1 MQLTYDVV
9 RPFGLQVEGSEGS
22 QLKLNQN
29 HSLLPFRKLQSSMQI
44 YDNNKNK
51 NKYKGNKPEEAAR
64 LGVGV
69 GGGDRWG
76 FKPALGFGNAI
87 TKDKIIRFTL
97 DSASVKLGNARSD
110 DVVACVFY

>member
-22 QLKLNQN
+22 QLKLIQN

-51 NKYKGNKPEEAAR
+51 NKYKGNKPEETAGLVLV
-64 LGVGV
+64 LGEGV
-69 GGGDRWG
+69 DGG
-76 FKPALGFGNAI
+76 LSQ
-87 TKDKIIRFTL
+87 L
-97 DSASVKLGNARSD
+97 SASEMQ
-110 DVVACVFY
+110 

>member
-22 QLKLNQN
+22 QLKLIQN

-51 NKYKGNKPEEAAR
+51 NKYKGNKPEETTGLVLV
-64 LGVGV
+64 LGEGV
-69 GGGDRWG
+69 DGG
-76 FKPALGFGNAI
+76 LSQ
-87 TKDKIIRFTL
+87 L
-97 DSASVKLGNARSD
+97 SASEMQ
-110 DVVACVFY
+110 

>member
-51 NKYKGNKPEEAAR
+51 NKYKGNKPEETAR
-64 LGVGV
+64 LGVGAAGV
-69 GGGDRWG
+69 DGGISQ
-76 FKPALGFGNAI
+76 L
-87 TKDKIIRFTL
+87 
-97 DSASVKLGNARSD
+97 SASEMQ
-110 DVVACVFY
+110 

>member
-22 QLKLNQN
+22 QLKLIQN

-51 NKYKGNKPEEAAR
+51 NKYKGNKPEEAAWCWCWGR
-64 LGVGV
+64 
-69 GGGDRWG
+69 GGDG
-76 FKPALGFGNAI
+76 DISQL
-87 TKDKIIRFTL
+87 
-97 DSASVKLGNARSD
+97 SASEMQ
-110 DVVACVFY
+110 